1 MLNLNIP
8 VFICTLFVQVITKN
22 FQGVLFR
29 HIFRGG
35 DLLGGVSRM
44 ITMIP
49 WQLLHQSFYKLGLL
63 FLVEVARH
71 VQSTHYF

>member
-29 HIFRGG
+29 HISR
-35 DLLGGVSRM
+35 GGVSRM
-44 ITMIP
+44 MTMIP

-63 FLVEVARH
+63 FLIEVARH